1 MELQISLFQVLIT
14 FFLVLFMA
22 AITSMRKSKARNLTQ
37 GLIPGPR
44 KLPLIG
50 NLHQLAGPGLPHHTL
65 RDLATKYGAI
75 MHLQLGQISTVVVSS
90 AEMAKEIMKTHDI
103 VFANRP
109 VLASAKIIT
118 YGCTDIVFSPYGNYW
133 RNLRKIC
140 TSELLNATRV
150 ASFQSIRE
158 EEVLNLVETIKSNE
172 GSAVNL
178 SRKVFSLSYG
188 ITARAAF
195 GKKCKDQ
202 EAFISV
208 VTEET
213 KVNSSFFVSELFPS
227 LKFLDTVLG
236 LKHKVEKIH
245 GEADMILGNIV
256 NDHKES
262 RAKGRSKDEN
272 KENLV
277 DVLLR
282 IQEDGEFPLTDN
294 NVKAVILDIFSAGSE
309 TSAGAV
315 EWALS
320 EMIKNPRVMT
330 KAQAEVRQVFQGKG
344 NVDETGIHQLKYLKC
359 VIKETLRLHPVIP
372 LLIPRESMKNCVVN
386 GFEIP
391 AKTRVIVNAW
401 AIGRDPNHWVEPE
414 KFEPERFVN
423 SSVDFIGTN
432 FEFIPFGA
440 GRRVCP
446 GILFALPTV
455 ELPLAQ
461 LLFHFDWKL
470 PRGMKQEDID
480 MTEVFGVSVRR
491 KNDLVVVP
499 SLYRASTT
507 VA

>member
-1 MELQISLFQVLIT
+1 MEFQISLFQVLIT

-22 AITSMRKSKARNLTQ
+22 AITSIRKSKARNLTQ

-65 RDLATKYGAI
+65 SDLATKYGAI

-118 YGCTDIVFSPYGNYW
+118 YGCTDIAFSPYGNYW

-178 SRKVFSLSYG
+178 SHKVFSLSYG

-213 KVNSSFFVSELFPS
+213 KVNSGFLVSEFFPS

-330 KAQAEVRQVFQGKG
+330 KAQAEVRQVFQ
-344 NVDETGIHQLKYLKC
+344 
-359 VIKETLRLHPVIP
+359 
-372 LLIPRESMKNCVVN
+372 
-386 GFEIP
+386 
-391 AKTRVIVNAW
+391 
-401 AIGRDPNHWVEPE
+401 
-414 KFEPERFVN
+414 
-423 SSVDFIGTN
+423 
-432 FEFIPFGA
+432 
-440 GRRVCP
+440 
-446 GILFALPTV
+446 
-455 ELPLAQ
+455 
-461 LLFHFDWKL
+461 
-470 PRGMKQEDID
+470 
-480 MTEVFGVSVRR
+480 
-491 KNDLVVVP
+491 
-499 SLYRASTT
+499 
-507 VA
+507 

>member
-1 MELQISLFQVLIT
+1 
-14 FFLVLFMA
+14 
-22 AITSMRKSKARNLTQ
+22 
-37 GLIPGPR
+37 
-44 KLPLIG
+44 
-50 NLHQLAGPGLPHHTL
+50 
-65 RDLATKYGAI
+65 
-75 MHLQLGQISTVVVSS
+75 
-90 AEMAKEIMKTHDI
+90 
-103 VFANRP
+103 
-109 VLASAKIIT
+109 
-118 YGCTDIVFSPYGNYW
+118 
-133 RNLRKIC
+133 KIC

-172 GSAVNL
+172 GLAVNL
-178 SRKVFSLSYG
+178 SHKVFSLSYG

-202 EAFISV
+202 YAFISI

-213 KVNSSFFVSELFPS
+213 KVNSGFFVSEFFPS
-227 LKFLDTVLG
+227 LKFLDTVLC

-262 RAKGRSKDEN
+262 RTKGRSKDEN

-282 IQEDGEFPLTDN
+282 IQKDGEFPLTDN

-320 EMIKNPRVMT
+320 EMIKNLRVMT

-391 AKTRVIVNAW
+391 TKTRVIVNAW
-401 AIGRDPNHWVEPE
+401 AIGRDSNHWVEPE

-491 KNDLVVVP
+491 KNDLVLVP
-499 SLYRASTT
+499 SLY
-507 VA
+507 

>member
-1 MELQISLFQVLIT
+1 MELQISLFQLLIT
-14 FFLVLFMA
+14 FFLVLFVA
-22 AITSMRKSKARNLTQ
+22 AITSIRKSKARNLTQ

-44 KLPLIG
+44 KLPLIE
-50 NLHQLAGPGLPHHTL
+50 NMHQLAGPRLPHRTL

-90 AEMAKEIMKTHDI
+90 AEMAKETMKTHDV

-109 VLASAKIIT
+109 VLASANIIT
-118 YGCTDIVFSPYGNYW
+118 YGCTDIAFSPYGNYW

-140 TSELLNATRV
+140 TLELLNTTRV

-178 SRKVFSLSYG
+178 SHKVFSLSYG

-202 EAFISV
+202 DAFISI

-213 KVNSSFFVSELFPS
+213 KVNSGFFVSEFFPS

-245 GEADMILGNIV
+245 GEADMILGNI
-256 NDHKES
+256 
-262 RAKGRSKDEN
+262 
-272 KENLV
+272 
-277 DVLLR
+277 
-282 IQEDGEFPLTDN
+282 EDGEFPLTDN

-372 LLIPRESMKNCVVN
+372 LLIPIESMKNCVVN

-401 AIGRDPNHWVEPE
+401 AIGRDSNHWVEPE

-461 LLFHFDWKL
+461 LFFHFDWKL

-491 KNDLVVVP
+491 KNDLVLVP
-499 SLYRASTT
+499 SLYHASTT

>member
-1 MELQISLFQVLIT
+1 MELQISLFRLLIT
-14 FFLVLFMA
+14 FFLVLFLA
-22 AITSMRKSKARNLTQ
+22 AVTSIRKSKARNLTQ

-50 NLHQLAGPGLPHHTL
+50 NLHQLAGPRLPHRTL

-75 MHLQLGQISTVVVSS
+75 MHLQLGQTSTVVVSS

-103 VFANRP
+103 VFATRP
-109 VLASAKIIT
+109 VLASAKILT
-118 YGCTDIVFSPYGNYW
+118 YGCTDIAFSPYGNYW

-140 TSELLNATRV
+140 TSELLNASRV
-150 ASFQSIRE
+150 ASFQPIRE

-178 SRKVFSLSYG
+178 SHKVFSLSYG

-208 VTEET
+208 ITEET
-213 KVNSSFFVSELFPS
+213 
-227 LKFLDTVLG
+227 
-236 LKHKVEKIH
+236 KIH

-282 IQEDGEFPLTDN
+282 IQKDGEFPLTDN
-294 NVKAVILDIFSAGSE
+294 NVKAVILDIFSGGSE

-414 KFEPERFVN
+414 KFEPERFVK

-446 GILFALPTV
+446 GILFALPNV

-491 KNDLVVVP
+491 KNDLVLVP